1 MDFHKKIF
9 LTVLL
14 VCLTFWSNAMELKL
28 KETRWTTEITANWQS
43 TIPASAKLIPAAMGK
58 FIDLQKL
65 DKTAKE
71 HLVYMVLL
79 APADGTVAFGFG
91 ADWWFEAFLNGKTV
105 LSTMQTGNGTS
116 CYAAWN
122 NPTVLPVKKGENL
135 LAVRVKNGSAG
146 GGLIAGKSNIPL
158 GAAPA
163 VLDKRTTPFVIPER
177 SGSSY
182 RLIVLGDT
190 HFDAPYEVYHS
201 KYNEPDARLNRIQRA
216 EFARNEAMWRSRGP
230 RLLKAAASHVNAN
243 TRAVVQL
250 GDLIQGDC
258 GDPAVHSRMLLDT
271 LEAFRKTFNSLPLL
285 TVTGN
290 HDIRG
295 TGAQDA
301 YAKVIPQY
309 HSRILNRQIDKTTFY
324 FTMGEDLFLF
334 IDFSTP
340 ELDVV
345 LEAFRKHG
353 DARYKF
359 VLTHGPVIPSKSS
372 FPRWC
377 FLGNTEYVRHFFRD
391 LFLKNDVMVLTGHVH
406 RMEITECVTDQGR
419 ITQLMANSVWE
430 NEKLAK
436 PEVCCSSAGEY
447 GKDVS
452 AEYKDFFGEY
462 KNAVIRFWR
471 AKGAGYFVMDVTPEC
486 IKVNAYGGDSVE
498 PFAVWEFKK

>member
-1 MDFHKKIF
+1 MYFCKKIF
-9 LTVLL
+9 LTIL
-14 VCLTFWSNAMELKL
+14 VAGLTLWSNAMKLKL
-28 KETRWTTEITANWQS
+28 KETRWTTEITADWQN
-43 TIPASAKLIPAAMGK
+43 TIPDSAKLIPAVMGK
-58 FIDLQKL
+58 YIDLQKL
-65 DKTAKE
+65 DKAAKE

-79 APADGTVAFGFG
+79 APEDGTVAFGFG
-91 ADWWFEAFLNGKTV
+91 ADWWFEAFINGKPV
-105 LSTMQTGNGTS
+105 LSSMQTGNGTS
-116 CYAAWN
+116 CYATWN
-122 NPTVLPVKKGENL
+122 HLAALQVKKGENL
-135 LAVRVKNGSAG
+135 LAVRVKSGSAG
-146 GGLIAGKSNIPL
+146 GGLIAGESDITL
-158 GAAPA
+158 GVAPA
-163 VLDKRTTPFVIPER
+163 VLTKRTTPFITPER

-190 HFDAPYEVYHS
+190 HFDAPYETYHS

-216 EFARNEAMWRSRGP
+216 EFARNEAMWRTRGP
-230 RLLKAAASHVNAN
+230 SLLKAASTHVNAN
-243 TRAVVQL
+243 TKAVVQL
-250 GDLIQGDC
+250 GDLVQGDC
-258 GDPAVHSRMLLDT
+258 GDPTVHSRMLLDT

-301 YAKVIPQY
+301 YEKVIPQY
-309 HSRILNRQIDKTTFY
+309 HSRILNRQVDKTTFY

-334 IDFSTP
+334 IDFSAP
-340 ELDVV
+340 ALDVV
-345 LEAFRKHG
+345 QEAFRKHA

-372 FPRWC
+372 SPRWC

-436 PEVCCSSAGEY
+436 PEVSCTAPEEY

-452 AEYKDFFGEY
+452 EKYEDFFGEY
-462 KNAVIRFWR
+462 KNAVTRFWR
-471 AKGAGYFVMDVTPEC
+471 AQGAGYFVMDVTPEC
-486 IKVNAYGGDSVE
+486 IKVNAYGGDSLK